1 MTASARTGAMLLIIG
16 SLVAGCQTASDD
28 VLALNT
34 DAGKHREA
42 ESRRFENVDE
52 GVLLDAAG
60 SALQDLGFS
69 VSRTQA
75 EAGLVSASKRGSAVS
90 PGQIVGYLL
99 LAALIGSEVP
109 WDEEQEVRASLLVRQ
124 PADAPAST
132 HIVRLSLQREVWDY
146 NGNVTLLEPVHDE
159 TIFQEFFD
167 RLDASLFFEKERL

>member
-1 MTASARTGAMLLIIG
+1 
-16 SLVAGCQTASDD
+16 
-28 VLALNT
+28 
-34 DAGKHREA
+34 
-42 ESRRFENVDE
+42 
-52 GVLLDAAG
+52 
-60 SALQDLGFS
+60 
-69 VSRTQA
+69 
-75 EAGLVSASKRGSAVS
+75 
-90 PGQIVGYLL
+90 
-99 LAALIGSEVP
+99 VP

>member
-1 MTASARTGAMLLIIG
+1 MLLIIG
-16 SLVAGCQTASDD
+16 SLVGACQTVSDD
-28 VLALNT
+28 VLVPDP

-52 GVLLDAAG
+52 AVLLDAAG

-90 PGQIVGYLL
+90 PGQIVGHLV
-99 LAALIGSEVP
+99 LAVLIGSEVP

-124 PADAPAST
+124 PTDAPAST
-132 HIVRLSLQREVWDY
+132 RVVRLTLQREVWDY
-146 NGNVTLLEPVHDE
+146 NGNVTRLEPVHDE

-167 RLDASLFFEKERL
+167 RLDASLFFEEELL